1 LLVALLHSGD
11 RIEFKLQ
18 GQGKGISGLWMTHGC
33 CCPLVFDHPIPV
45 PALFSGKVHVL
56 LKVDSLSNSSCYQRK
71 KTSASAAKN
80 VDALWEF
87 QAFVSEF

>member
-1 LLVALLHSGD
+1 MFFL
-11 RIEFKLQ
+11 KLTACQ
-18 GQGKGISGLWMTHGC
+18 T
-33 CCPLVFDHPIPV
+33 
-45 PALFSGKVHVL
+45 VL
-56 LKVDSLSNSSCYQRK
+56 ATKRK